1 MSSQGSDFDDLLTPR
16 EAAALLGVRTTTIA
30 RWARDGL
37 IKPAVHT
44 PGGHRRYRRGEV
56 MALRAANTADTADT
70 AERQIEQDAA
80 RLYDQGWPIRRVAA
94 EFGVSYG
101 LMRRI
106 LLKQTALRDR
116 GGRPR
121 CPTPDHAHQNGTDD
135 PSCTGHTGST

>member
-16 EAAALLGVRTTTIA
+16 EAAALLGVRTTTLA

-37 IKPAVHT
+37 LKPAVHT

-56 MALRAANTADTADT
+56 LAVRTANTTDR
-70 AERQIEQDAA
+70 EKQLEEDAA

-106 LLKQTALRDR
+106 LLRQTALRNRD
-116 GGRPR
+116 GRER
-121 CPTPDHAHQNGTDD
+121 
-135 PSCTGHTGST
+135 

>member
-1 MSSQGSDFDDLLTPR
+1 MSSDFDDLLTPR
-16 EAAALLGVRTTTIA
+16 EAAALLGVRTTTLA

-37 IKPAVHT
+37 LKPAVHT

-56 MALRAANTADTADT
+56 LAVRTANTTDR
-70 AERQIEQDAA
+70 EEQLEEDAA

-106 LLKQTALRDR
+106 LLRQTALRDR

-121 CPTPDHAHQNGTDD
+121 
-135 PSCTGHTGST
+135 

>member
-1 MSSQGSDFDDLLTPR
+1 MSPSTSGSDFDDLLTPR
-16 EAAALLGVRTTTIA
+16 EAAALLGVRPSTIA

-37 IKPAVHT
+37 LKPAVHT

-56 MALRAANTADTADT
+56 LAVRDAD
-70 AERQIEQDAA
+70 ERWPFEEDAA

-106 LLKQTALRDR
+106 LLKRTELRNR
-116 GGRPR
+116 GG
-121 CPTPDHAHQNGTDD
+121 
-135 PSCTGHTGST
+135 

>member
-1 MSSQGSDFDDLLTPR
+1 MSSPSSDFDDLLTPR
-16 EAAALLGVRTTTIA
+16 EAAALLGVRTTTLA

-37 IKPAVHT
+37 LKPAVHT

-56 MALRAANTADTADT
+56 LAVRKASTNDQF
-70 AERQIEQDAA
+70 EVDAA

-106 LLKQTALRDR
+106 LLRQTALRDR
-116 GGRPR
+116 SGQRP
-121 CPTPDHAHQNGTDD
+121 
-135 PSCTGHTGST
+135 

>member
-1 MSSQGSDFDDLLTPR
+1 M
-16 EAAALLGVRTTTIA
+16 LGVRTTTIA

-37 IKPAVHT
+37 LKPAVHT

-56 MALRAANTADTADT
+56 LAQRDADTI
-70 AERQIEQDAA
+70 ERRQFEEDAA

-106 LLKQTALRDR
+106 LLKQTELRNR
-116 GGRPR
+116 GGQTR
-121 CPTPDHAHQNGTDD
+121 
-135 PSCTGHTGST
+135 

>member
-1 MSSQGSDFDDLLTPR
+1 MASPDSGSDFDDLLTPR
-16 EAAALLGVRTTTIA
+16 EAAALLGVRTTTLA

-37 IKPAVHT
+37 LKPAVHT

-56 MALRAANTADTADT
+56 LAVRTANTAGRPKQM
-70 AERQIEQDAA
+70 EEDAA

-106 LLKQTALRDR
+106 LLTRTALRNR
-116 GGRPR
+116 GGRER
-121 CPTPDHAHQNGTDD
+121 
-135 PSCTGHTGST
+135 